1 MPVSKRSLSRCTWV
15 LGRLWEMSAGE
26 IGAMLRHP
34 AAGDRIYR
42 CLVSFPALELDAH
55 LHPITR

>member
-1 MPVSKRSLSRCTWV
+1 MP
-15 LGRLWEMSAGE
+15 GRLWEMSAGE
-26 IGAMLRHP
+26 LGAMLRHP

-42 CLVSFPALELDAH
+42 CLESFPALELDAR